1 MPTYDLS
8 AHCNDCGSDHPVL
21 LKLHIHD
28 DSTRKQSIAEL
39 FHGRSVPPQV
49 KAVRLHNA
57 LCLKTGRKFP
67 LENYSEVFL
76 EPAMSF
82 LRESVIN

>member
-1 MPTYDLS
+1 MPAYDLS
-8 AHCNDCGSDHPVL
+8 AHCDDCGSDHPVL
-21 LKLHIHD
+21 LKLHIED
-28 DSTRKQSIAEL
+28 DLKRKQSIAEL

-67 LENYSEVFL
+67 LENDSEVFL
-76 EPAMSF
+76 LPPVLF
-82 LRESVIN
+82 RRESVIN